1 MYLDTFLF
9 SKKKLRRSTF
19 TCINENKV
27 AFIPSVQNGGIN
39 AIRLFIPKK
48 CALLLT
54 RVDTGRLT

>member
-27 AFIPSVQNGGIN
+27 AFIPSVQNGELMHSGY
-39 AIRLFIPKK
+39 LFQRSV
-48 CALLLT
+48 LYF
-54 RVDTGRLT
+54 